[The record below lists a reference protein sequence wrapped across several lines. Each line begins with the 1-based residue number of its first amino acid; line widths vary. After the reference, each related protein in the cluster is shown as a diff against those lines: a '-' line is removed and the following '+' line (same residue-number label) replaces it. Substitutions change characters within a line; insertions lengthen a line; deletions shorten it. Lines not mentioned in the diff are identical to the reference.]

1 MGLKTKLIFDEE
13 LNSYYESV
21 KAEFEDFLK
30 IEIAKESKEMAPLIE
45 KGSFGVERCY
55 GLFCVG

>member
-30 IEIAKESKEMAPLIE
+30 IEIAKESKEMEP
-45 KGSFGVERCY
+45 
-55 GLFCVG
+55 

>member
-45 KGSFGVERCY
+45 KGVLG
-55 GLFCVG
+55 G